1 MALKYYDAAAKIR
14 QPNPK
19 ASYYADYAA
28 MMDLGFENAPNVVYD
43 EIEYE
48 ATYGEEDFITIPRV
62 RVDTILNYN
71 TGIILGDDYKTFVFA
86 PEFEI
91 QPYYGMK
98 FRWQGSYWLVINTN
112 SYASLPVSAEVRRC
126 NNILRFFN
134 EKGERVYEPCI
145 MDYTLRFANNE
156 DTMTIAIGNGEQ
168 KVWCQRNSRTQLI
181 QPNDRFLFGT
191 PEQRVAF
198 RLYAGG
204 VKNYLNGVTMDD
216 LSPTIT
222 EFYVDHYE
230 INPLFD
236 DLENGFANA
245 YLNEVTIALNDVEP
259 RMNIGDKDVV
269 SAIVKRGNTIL
280 DNVNIEW
287 LSSDNDVVSVSD
299 GVITANALG
308 DAVIT
313 ATISDT
319 NISTTAQVSVVEE
332 EVDDVY
338 ELLVSP
344 DKDYVLQGVSETFV
358 VDLYKNGVKQPDVV
372 TFADLSTG
380 IPVGKYTIT
389 SDVQNTFTLT
399 NKGMYMGAPVI
410 VRCVSGSHELTLYIK
425 LRGLY

>member
-71 TGIILGDDYKTFVFA
+71 TGIILGDDYKTFIFA
-86 PEFEI
+86 PEFEV

-98 FRWQGSYWLVINTN
+98 SRWQGSYWLVINTN

-126 NNILRFFN
+126 NNVLRFFN

-259 RMNIGDKDVV
+259 KMNIGDKDIV

-319 NISTTAQVSVVEE
+319 NISTTVQVSVVEE

-389 SDVQNTFTLT
+389 SDIQNTFTLT

>member
-126 NNILRFFN
+126 NNVLRFFN

-287 LSSDNDVVSVSD
+287 LSSDNDVISVSD

>member
-126 NNILRFFN
+126 NNVLRFFN

-280 DNVNIEW
+280 DNINIEW

-399 NKGMYMGAPVI
+399 NKGMYMGAPVM

>member
-126 NNILRFFN
+126 NNVLRFFN

-389 SDVQNTFTLT
+389 SDIQNTFTLT

>member
-48 ATYGEEDFITIPRV
+48 VTYGEEDFATIPRV

-86 PEFEI
+86 PEFDV

-112 SYASLPVSAEVRRC
+112 SYASMPVSAEVRRC
-126 NNILRFFN
+126 NNVLRFFN
-134 EKGERVYEPCI
+134 EKGERIYEPCI

-156 DTMTIAIGNGEQ
+156 DTMIIAVGNGEQ

-181 QPNDRFLFGT
+181 QPNERFLFGT

-216 LSPTIT
+216 SSPTIT

-245 YLNEVTIALNDVEP
+245 YLNEVTISLEETELK
-259 RMNIGDKDVV
+259 MNIGDKDILN
-269 SAIVKRGNTIL
+269 AIVKRGKEELTDI
-280 DNVNIEW
+280 NIEW
-287 LSSDNDVVSVSD
+287 SSSDDNIVSVFN
-299 GVITANALG
+299 GTVIANSLG
-308 DAVIT
+308 EATIT

-319 NISTTAQVSVVEE
+319 NISTTMQVSVVEE
-332 EVDDVY
+332 EISDVY
-338 ELLVSP
+338 E
-344 DKDYVLQGVSETFV
+344 
-358 VDLYKNGVKQPDVV
+358 
-372 TFADLSTG
+372 
-380 IPVGKYTIT
+380 
-389 SDVQNTFTLT
+389 
-399 NKGMYMGAPVI
+399 
-410 VRCVSGSHELTLYIK
+410 
-425 LRGLY
+425 

>member
-126 NNILRFFN
+126 NNVLRFFN

-313 ATISDT
+313 VTISDT

>member
-1 MALKYYDAAAKIR
+1 MALKYYNAAAKIR

-48 ATYGEEDFITIPRV
+48 ATYGEEDFVTIPRV

-71 TGIILGDDYKTFVFA
+71 TGIILGDDYKTFIFA
-86 PEFEI
+86 PEFEV

-126 NNILRFFN
+126 NNVLRFFN

-181 QPNDRFLFGT
+181 QPNERFLFGT

-216 LSPTIT
+216 SSPTIT

-259 RMNIGDKDVV
+259 KMNIGDKDIV

-299 GVITANALG
+299 GVITANSLG

-313 ATISDT
+313 VTISDT
-319 NISTTAQVSVVEE
+319 NISTTVQVSVVEE

-372 TFADLSTG
+372 TFADLSMG

>member
-48 ATYGEEDFITIPRV
+48 ATYGEEDFVTIPRV

-71 TGIILGDDYKTFVFA
+71 TGIILGDDYKTFIFA
-86 PEFEI
+86 PEFEV

-126 NNILRFFN
+126 NNVLRFFN

-181 QPNDRFLFGT
+181 QPNERFLFGT

-216 LSPTIT
+216 SSPTIT

-259 RMNIGDKDVV
+259 KMNIGDKDIV

-299 GVITANALG
+299 GVITANSLG

-319 NISTTAQVSVVEE
+319 NISTTVQVSVVEE
-332 EVDDVY
+332 EVDDIY

-410 VRCVSGSHELTLYIK
+410 VRCVSGSHELTLYIR

>member
-126 NNILRFFN
+126 NNVLRFFN

-245 YLNEVTIALNDVEP
+245 YLNEVTIALNNVEP
-259 RMNIGDKDVV
+259 KMNIGDKDVV

-280 DNVNIEW
+280 DNINIEW

-410 VRCVSGSHELTLYIK
+410 VRCVSGSHELTLYIR

>member
-126 NNILRFFN
+126 NNVLRFFN

-280 DNVNIEW
+280 DNINIEW

-399 NKGMYMGAPVI
+399 NKGMYMGVPVI

>member
-1 MALKYYDAAAKIR
+1 MSLKYFDAAAKMR

-48 ATYGEEDFITIPRV
+48 VTYGQEDFKTIPRV

-86 PEFEI
+86 PEFEV

-98 FRWQGSYWLVINTN
+98 FKWQGGYWLVINTN
-112 SYASLPVSAEVRRC
+112 SYASLPMSAEVRRC
-126 NNILRFFN
+126 NNVLRFFDAN
-134 EKGERVYEPCI
+134 GEKVYEPCI

-168 KVWCQRNSRTQLI
+168 KVWCQRNARTQSI
-181 QPNDRFLFGT
+181 RPNERFLFGT

-216 LSPTIT
+216 SSPTIT

-230 INPLFD
+230 VNPLYD
-236 DLENGFANA
+236 DIENGFANA
-245 YLNEVTIALNDVEP
+245 YLNEVTISISNVSDKL
-259 RMNIGDKDVV
+259 NIGDRDVLEV
-269 SAIVKRGNTIL
+269 EVKKGNSAIYDTE
-280 DNVNIEW
+280 IEW
-287 LSSDNDVVSVSD
+287 SSSNDTIISVVD
-299 GVITANALG
+299 GVIEAKGLG
-308 DAVIT
+308 DATIT
-313 ATISDT
+313 ATISGT
-319 NISTTAQVSVVEE
+319 NISSSVLVSVISDEIE
-332 EVDDVY
+332 DVF
-338 ELLVSP
+338 ELIATP
-344 DKDYVLQGVSETFV
+344 DIDYVLQGTSTTFS
-358 VDLYKNGVKQPDVV
+358 VDLYKNGQKQPDLV
-372 TFADLSTG
+372 TFADLSQN
-380 IPVGKYTIT
+380 IPVGKYIIT
-389 SDVQNTFTLT
+389 SNDDNSFTIT
-399 NKGMYMGAPVI
+399 NKGMYMNSPVTI
-410 VRCVSGSHELTLYIK
+410 KCASGDYELFLYIS

>member
-126 NNILRFFN
+126 NNVLRFFN

-313 ATISDT
+313 AIISDT
-319 NISTTAQVSVVEE
+319 NISTTVQVSVVEE

>member
-48 ATYGEEDFITIPRV
+48 VTYGEEDFATIPRV

-86 PEFEI
+86 PEFDV

-112 SYASLPVSAEVRRC
+112 SYASMPVSAEVRRC
-126 NNILRFFN
+126 NNVLRFFN
-134 EKGERVYEPCI
+134 EKGERIYEPCI

-156 DTMTIAIGNGEQ
+156 DTMIIAVGNGEQ

-181 QPNDRFLFGT
+181 QPNERFLFGT

-216 LSPTIT
+216 SSPTIT

-245 YLNEVTIALNDVEP
+245 YLNEVTISLEETELK
-259 RMNIGDKDVV
+259 MNIGDKDILN
-269 SAIVKRGNTIL
+269 AIVKRGKEELTDI
-280 DNVNIEW
+280 NIEW
-287 LSSDNDVVSVSD
+287 SSSDDNIVSIFN
-299 GVITANALG
+299 GTVIANSLG
-308 DAVIT
+308 EATIT

-319 NISTTAQVSVVEE
+319 NISTTMQVLVVEE
-332 EVDDVY
+332 EISDVY
-338 ELLVSP
+338 ELLVTP
-344 DKDYVLQGVSETFV
+344 NKDYVLQGTSETFV
-358 VDLYKNGVKQPDVV
+358 VDLYKNGEKQSDVV
-372 TFADLSTG
+372 TFADLSTD
-380 IPVGKYTIT
+380 IPVGKYVIT
-389 SDVQNTFTLT
+389 SDEPNTFTLT
-399 NKGMYMGAPVI
+399 NKGMYMNAPVI
-410 VRCVSGSHELTLYIK
+410 VRCVSGTHELTLYIK

>member
-126 NNILRFFN
+126 NNVLRFFN

-358 VDLYKNGVKQPDVV
+358 VDLYKNGVKQSDVV